1 MREKL
6 KDHIRAVVDGIK
18 HLSVDDAADLI
29 AEIADDENDC
39 LPPALFQR
47 GEAMMN
53 AAILDGLRWGYAA
66 AVYVEMAGGAMVRFI
81 MPGGSTITNEWEEEA
96 DADQPIK
103 DALAAIHEA
112 RSADRATAA
121 GVGED
126 EA

>member
-6 KDHIRAVVDGIK
+6 KDHIRAALEGIK
-18 HLSVDDAADLI
+18 HLSVDDASDLI
-29 AEIADDENDC
+29 AEIAADEKDC
-39 LPPALFQR
+39 R

-53 AAILDGLRWGYAA
+53 AAILDGLHWGYAA
-66 AVYVEMAGGAMVRFI
+66 AVYVEMAGGAMARFI
-81 MPGGSTITNEWEEEA
+81 MPGGINITHEWVKEA

-103 DALAAIHEA
+103 DALAAIHHA
-112 RSADRATAA
+112 SVTAS

>member
-1 MREKL
+1 MSDMREKL
-6 KDHIRAVVDGIK
+6 KDHIRAVVEGIK

-29 AEIADDENDC
+29 AEIADDEKDC
-39 LPPALFQR
+39 R

-81 MPGGSTITNEWEEEA
+81 MPGGSTITNEWAKEA

>member
-1 MREKL
+1 MSDMREKL
-6 KDHIRAVVDGIK
+6 KDHIRAVVEGIK

-39 LPPALFQR
+39 R

-103 DALAAIHEA
+103 DALAAIHAA